1 MKRILPIYLL
11 LGISA
16 SGQNVVFEDANFKK
30 AVINSTAKPDLNEDG
45 EISEEEAKR
54 VTSLRLQS
62 LYAGDKDIFSSIKGI
77 EKFINLTELNIGK
90 HHISSVDLSQ
100 NTKLKTLNLR
110 DNKLIGRLDISHL
123 GELTNVEL
131 NGNKIEEVILPNT
144 GKIVFLYLNDNN
156 IRSIDV
162 SQQKALRRFF
172 MVRNKELSNI
182 DISQNTNLER
192 VHLEGNSLETLDISN
207 LEKLTWL
214 NVVKNK
220 LNQIIVKNNKV
231 LATILA
237 NENNI
242 KSLNLQD
249 GTLNTISTLNLK
261 DNPIEEILK
270 DCNDKLGAN
279 LLEPKEV
286 QIKDNCTLS
295 NNDFNYLSIKIVNPI
310 KDKLMILGNEI
321 IRDIKIY
328 NSIGQLV
335 GQSSDVSALQKGI
348 YFVKILTDKGEYQQK
363 MVKE

>member
-1 MKRILPIYLL
+1 MKRILPVFLL
-11 LGISA
+11 LGIYA

-30 AVINSTAKPDLNEDG
+30 AIIHSTAKPDLNKDG
-45 EISEEEAKR
+45 EISEEEAKK

-90 HHISSVDLSQ
+90 HNISSVDLSQ

-110 DNKLIGRLDISHL
+110 DNKLTGRLDISQL

-144 GKIVFLYLNDNN
+144 GKITFLYLNDNN
-156 IRSIDV
+156 IRNIDV
-162 SQQKALRRFF
+162 SQQKALKRLF

-220 LNQIIVKNNKV
+220 LTQIIVKNNKV
-231 LATILA
+231 LSTILA

-242 KSLNLQD
+242 KILNLQD
-249 GTLNTISTLNLK
+249 GVPNTISTLNLNG
-261 DNPIEEILK
+261 NPIEEILK

-279 LLEPKEV
+279 VLEPKGI

-295 NNDFNYLSIKIVNPI
+295 ANDFNYASIKIINPI
-310 KDKLMILGNEI
+310 KDRLIILGNKT

-335 GQSSDVSALQKGI
+335 GQSSDVSNLERGI
-348 YFVKILTDKGEYQQK
+348 YFVKISTDKGEYQQK
-363 MVKE
+363 IVK